1 MAVDMFLELDGIK
14 GEAADKGHKETID
27 ILAWSWGL
35 SNTGTFQAGTGGG
48 AGKAN
53 FQDFSVTKYVDKS
66 SADLMYAC
74 ASGKPVATGKIYV
87 RKAGENPLEYL
98 VYEFTN
104 ILISSVSTGG
114 SSGDERLTEN
124 VSLNFATVKSEYWTQ
139 GAKGAKDKN
148 SNFGWDVPQNIK
160 I

>member
-14 GEAADKGHKETID
+14 GESADKVHKDQID
-27 ILAWSWGL
+27 VLAWSWGL
-35 SNTGTFQAGTGGG
+35 SNSGTFHNGEGGG

-53 FQDFSVTKYVDKS
+53 FQDISFTKYVDKS
-66 SADLMYAC
+66 SADLMYSC
-74 ASGKPVATGKIYV
+74 ASGKHVPSGKLYV

-98 VYEFTN
+98 TYEFTN
-104 ILISSVSTGG
+104 VLVSSVSTGG
-114 SSGDERLTEN
+114 SHGEERLSEN
-124 VSLNFATVKSEYWTQ
+124 VTINFAKVKSEYWTQ

-148 SNFGWDVPQNIK
+148 SNFGWDIPANTK

>member
-14 GEAADKGHKETID
+14 GEAADKAHKDTID

-35 SNTGTFQAGTGGG
+35 SNTGTFQQGTGGG

-53 FQDFSVTKYVDKS
+53 FQDISVTKYVDKS
-66 SADLMYAC
+66 SADLMYSC
-74 ASGKPVATGKIYV
+74 ASGKPLATGKLYV

-98 VYEFTN
+98 TYEFSN
-104 ILISSVSTGG
+104 ILVSSVSTGG

-124 VSLNFATVKSEYWTQ
+124 VTLNFGTVKHEYWTQ
-139 GAKGAKDKN
+139 GPKGAKDKN
-148 SNFGWDVPQNIK
+148 SNFGWDIPQNAK
-160 I
+160 L